1 MACHVRVFLPI
12 FCYMKIGKVATIGFF
27 DGVHLGHN
35 YLLERLKSEAQQK
48 SMQSMVV
55 TFGNHPR
62 LFFDPNCGLRQLTLS
77 EEKIDLLKQ
86 KGVDEVVMLQ
96 FDAQLSRLTSRE
108 FMQLLVE
115 QYEIKVL
122 LMGYDHRFGSDRAT
136 LFDEYVEYGKQLG
149 LEVKRCDGFSESE
162 VMVSS
167 SKVRRALELWDIPLA
182 NKLLGYK
189 YFIKGRVVEGQ
200 KIGRK
205 IGFPTANLEVD
216 SLKLIPSDGV
226 YVVEVIVKKEV
237 YKGILNIG
245 IRPTVDGDKRTI
257 EVHIIGYEGAELY
270 SEKLELR
277 FLRFLR
283 HEQRFSSL
291 EDLRE
296 QIRKDFNKANV

>member
-1 MACHVRVFLPI
+1 
-12 FCYMKIGKVATIGFF
+12 MKIGKVATIGFF

-48 SMQSMVV
+48 SMQSVVV

-122 LMGYDHRFGSDRAT
+122 LMGYDHRFGSDRTT
-136 LFDEYVEYGKQLG
+136 LFDEYVEYGRQLG

-205 IGFPTANLEVD
+205 IGFPTANLQINN
-216 SLKLIPSDGV
+216 LKLIPSDGV
-226 YVVEVIVKKEV
+226 YVVDVVVKSDV
-237 YKGILNIG
+237 YRGILNIG
-245 IRPTVDGDKRTI
+245 TRPTVSGDERTI
-257 EVHIIGYEGAELY
+257 EVHIIEYEGKELY
-270 SEKLELR
+270 GETLELR
-277 FLRFLR
+277 FNKFLR
-283 HEQRFSSL
+283 HEQKFSSL
-291 EDLRE
+291 DDLRE
-296 QIRKDFNKANV
+296 QIRKDFNQANIL

>member
-1 MACHVRVFLPI
+1 
-12 FCYMKIGKVATIGFF
+12 MKIGKVATIGFF

-35 YLLERLKSEAQQK
+35 YLLEQLKSEAQQK
-48 SMQSMVV
+48 SMKSVVV

-115 QYEIKVL
+115 KHGVKFL
-122 LMGYDHRFGSDRAT
+122 LMGYDHRFGSDRST
-136 LFDEYVEYGKQLG
+136 SFDEYVEYAQQIG
-149 LEVKRCDGFSESE
+149 LEIKRCNGFSESE

-189 YFIKGRVVEGQ
+189 YFVAGRE
-200 KIGRK
+200 KIVCR
-205 IGFPTANLEVD
+205 
-216 SLKLIPSDGV
+216 
-226 YVVEVIVKKEV
+226 
-237 YKGILNIG
+237 
-245 IRPTVDGDKRTI
+245 
-257 EVHIIGYEGAELY
+257 
-270 SEKLELR
+270 
-277 FLRFLR
+277 
-283 HEQRFSSL
+283 
-291 EDLRE
+291 
-296 QIRKDFNKANV
+296 

>member
-1 MACHVRVFLPI
+1 
-12 FCYMKIGKVATIGFF
+12 MKIGKVATIGFF

-48 SMQSMVV
+48 SMKSVVV

-62 LFFDPNCGLRQLTLS
+62 LFFDSNCGLRQLTLS

-86 KGVDEVVMLQ
+86 KGVDDVVMLQ
-96 FDAQLSRLTSRE
+96 FDALLSRLTSRE

-270 SEKLELR
+270 NEKLELR

>member
-1 MACHVRVFLPI
+1 MS
-12 FCYMKIGKVATIGFF
+12 KVATIGFF

-35 YLLERLKSEAQQK
+35 YLLEQLKTEAQQRG
-48 SMQSMVV
+48 MQSVVV
-55 TFGNHPR
+55 TFANHPR
-62 LFFDPNCGLRQLTLS
+62 LFFDPNCALKQLTLS
-77 EEKIDLLKQ
+77 DEKVDLLKQ

-96 FDAQLSRLTSRE
+96 FDDKLSKLTSRE

-115 QYEIKVL
+115 HYGVKVL
-122 LMGYDHRFGSDRAT
+122 LMGYDHRFGSDRST
-136 LFDEYVEYGKQLG
+136 SFDEYIAYGKQLG
-149 LEVKRCDGFSESE
+149 LEIKRCDGFSESE

-182 NKLLGYK
+182 NKFLGYK

-205 IGFPTANLEVD
+205 IGFPTANLQVD

-226 YVVEVIVKKEV
+226 YVVEVSVRGKEYRGV
-237 YKGILNIG
+237 LNIG
-245 IRPTVDGDKRTI
+245 TRPTVSGDKRTI
-257 EVHIIGYEGAELY
+257 EVHIIGYEGVELY
-270 SEKLELR
+270 GEELELR

-296 QIRKDFNKANV
+296 QIRKDFNRANI

>member
-1 MACHVRVFLPI
+1 MS
-12 FCYMKIGKVATIGFF
+12 KVATIGFF

-35 YLLERLKSEAQQK
+35 YLLEQLKTEAQQRG
-48 SMQSMVV
+48 MQSVVV
-55 TFGNHPR
+55 TFANHPR
-62 LFFDPNCGLRQLTLS
+62 LFFDPNCALKQLTLS
-77 EEKIDLLKQ
+77 DEKVELLKQ

-96 FDAQLSRLTSRE
+96 FDDKLSKLTSRE

-115 QYEIKVL
+115 NYGVKVL
-122 LMGYDHRFGSDRAT
+122 LMGYDHRFGSDRST
-136 LFDEYVEYGKQLG
+136 SFDEYIAYGKQLG
-149 LEVKRCDGFSESE
+149 LEIKRCDGFSESE

-182 NKLLGYK
+182 NKFLGYK

-200 KIGRK
+200 KIGRQ
-205 IGFPTANLEVD
+205 IGFPTANLQID

-226 YVVEVIVKKEV
+226 YVVEVVVRGKEYRGV
-237 YKGILNIG
+237 LNIG
-245 IRPTVDGDKRTI
+245 TRPTVSGDKRTI
-257 EVHIIGYEGAELY
+257 EVHIIGYEGVELY
-270 SEKLELR
+270 GEELELR

-296 QIRKDFNKANV
+296 QIRKDFNRANV